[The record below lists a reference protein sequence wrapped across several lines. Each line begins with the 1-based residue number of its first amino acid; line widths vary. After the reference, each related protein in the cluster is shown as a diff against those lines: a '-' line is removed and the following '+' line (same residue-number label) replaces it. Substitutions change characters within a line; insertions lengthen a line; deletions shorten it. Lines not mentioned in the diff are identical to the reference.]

1 MEQRDFGL
9 VFGGGGGKGSYQI
22 GVWKALRFLKM
33 DSWIKAI
40 SSDSIGTLNAVLFL
54 NGDYQKA
61 EDAWNRIRPV
71 QFLDYTPAEGVCS
84 RDGLVKILHEV
95 VDLQKVSDSPI
106 KTYTTLAK
114 RSNATN
120 SYQII
125 STCFGARHDDLDI
138 EGEYVTLN
146 GKTPDELLKLLLA
159 ATAMPFVYDS
169 VNINGTDYVDG
180 GVWDNLP
187 LRPLIEDEMK
197 HLILVSLSPS
207 YEYDVM
213 CASRADT
220 IILITPSQEI
230 GALLTGTLD
239 FDGRNSAYRLN
250 LGFYDTLRAF
260 EFYERRML
268 GFPVSA
274 AEKAARIREDNEK
287 ALTAANAANAMASAN
302 RNMSKFEEMMKK
314 LGL

>member
-40 SSDSIGTLNAVLFL
+40 SSDSIGTLNAVMFL

-61 EDAWNRIRPV
+61 EDAWCNIRP
-71 QFLDYTPAEGVCS
+71 
-84 RDGLVKILHEV
+84 LVKILREL
-95 VDLQKVSDSPI
+95 VDLKKVSESPI
-106 KTYTTLAK
+106 KTYTTLARK
-114 RSNATN
+114 SNATE
-120 SYQII
+120 SLQII
-125 STCFGARHDDLDI
+125 GTCFGNRNDDLGI

-146 GKTPDELLKLLLA
+146 GKTPEELMQLLLA
-159 ATAMPFVYDS
+159 ATAMPFVYDP
-169 VNINGTDYVDG
+169 VTINGIEYRDG
-180 GVWDNLP
+180 GIYDNLP
-187 LRPLIEDEMK
+187 LRPLIEDDIK
-197 HLILVSLSPS
+197 HLILVLLNPS
-207 YEYDVM
+207 YEYDLM

-220 IILITPSQEI
+220 IIQITPSQEI
-230 GALLTGTLD
+230 GMLLTGTLD
-239 FDGRNSAYRLN
+239 FDGRNAAYRLN

-260 EFYERRML
+260 EYYERRML

-274 AEKAARIREDNEK
+274 AEKEARIREDNEK
-287 ALTAANAANAMASAN
+287 ALAAANAQNAIASAN
-302 RNMSKFEEMMKK
+302 RNFSKIDEMMKK

>member
-40 SSDSIGTLNAVLFL
+40 SSDSIGTLNAVMFL

-61 EDAWNRIRPV
+61 EDAWYNIRPV
-71 QFLDYTPAEGVCS
+71 QFLDITPEGVCS
-84 RDGLVKILHEV
+84 RDGLIKILNEL

-106 KTYTTLAK
+106 KTYTTLARK
-114 RSNATN
+114 NDFTE
-120 SYQII
+120 SYQVV
-125 STCFGARHDDLDI
+125 SRLFRQRDDEVDV
-138 EGEYVTLN
+138 EGEYVLLN
-146 GKTPDELLKLLLA
+146 GKTPEELMQLLLA
-159 ATAMPFVYDS
+159 ATSMPFVYDP
-169 VNINGTDYVDG
+169 VTINGVTYRDG
-180 GVWDNLP
+180 GIYDNLP
-187 LRPLIEDEMK
+187 LRPLIEDDIK
-197 HLILVSLSPS
+197 HLILVCLSPN
-207 YEYDVM
+207 YEYDIM

-220 IILITPSQEI
+220 IIMITPSQEI

-239 FDGRNSAYRLN
+239 FDGRNAAYRLN

-268 GFPVSA
+268 GFPVSTV
-274 AEKAARIREDNEK
+274 EKEARAREDHEK
-287 ALTAANAANAMASAN
+287 ALAAANTQNAMASAN
-302 RNMSKFEEMMKK
+302 RNFSKIDEMMKK

>member
-1 MEQRDFGL
+1 MDQRDFGL

-33 DSWIKAI
+33 DSWIKSI

-61 EDAWNRIRPV
+61 EDAWYNIRPV
-71 QFLDYTPAEGVCS
+71 QFLDITPEGVCS
-84 RDGLVKILHEV
+84 REGLIKILNEII
-95 VDLQKVSDSPI
+95 DLKKVSESPI

-114 RSNATN
+114 RSAATD
-120 SYQII
+120 SYAVI
-125 STCFGARHDDLDI
+125 SRLFSSRDDLDI

-146 GKTPDELLKLLLA
+146 GKTPDELLQLLLA
-159 ATAMPFVYDS
+159 ATAMPFVYDP
-169 VNINGTDYVDG
+169 VTINGVQYRDG
-180 GVWDNLP
+180 GIYDNLP
-187 LRPLIEDEMK
+187 LRPLIEDDIK
-197 HLILVSLSPS
+197 HLILVSLTPS
-207 YEYDVM
+207 YEYDLM

-239 FDGRNSAYRLN
+239 FDGRNAAYRLN

-260 EFYERRML
+260 EYYERRML

-274 AEKAARIREDNEK
+274 AEKEARAREDNEK
-287 ALTAANAANAMASAN
+287 ALSAANAANALASAN
-302 RNMSKFEEMMKK
+302 RNFSKIDEMMKK

>member
-40 SSDSIGTLNAVLFL
+40 SSDSIGTLNAVMFL

-61 EDAWNRIRPV
+61 EDAWYNIRPV
-71 QFLDYTPAEGVCS
+71 QFLDITPEGVCS
-84 RDGLVKILHEV
+84 RDGLIKILNEL

-106 KTYTTLAK
+106 KTYTTLARK
-114 RSNATN
+114 NDFTE
-120 SYQII
+120 SYQVV
-125 STCFGARHDDLDI
+125 SRLFRQRDDEVDV
-138 EGEYVTLN
+138 EGEYVLLN
-146 GKTPDELLKLLLA
+146 GKTPEELMQLLLA
-159 ATAMPFVYDS
+159 ATSMPFVYDP
-169 VNINGTDYVDG
+169 VTINGVTYRDG
-180 GVWDNLP
+180 GIYDNLP
-187 LRPLIEDEMK
+187 LRPLIEDDIK
-197 HLILVSLSPS
+197 HLILVCLSPN
-207 YEYDVM
+207 YEYDIM

-220 IILITPSQEI
+220 IIMITPSQEI

-239 FDGRNSAYRLN
+239 FDGRNAAYRLN

-268 GFPVSA
+268 GFPVSTV
-274 AEKAARIREDNEK
+274 EKEARAREDHEK
-287 ALTAANAANAMASAN
+287 ALAAANTQNAMASAN
-302 RNMSKFEEMMKK
+302 RNFNKIDEMMKK

>member
-40 SSDSIGTLNAVLFL
+40 SSDSIGTLNAVMFL

-61 EDAWNRIRPV
+61 EDAWYNIRPI
-71 QFLDYTPAEGVCS
+71 QFLDITPEGVCS
-84 RDGLVKILHEV
+84 REGLIKILREL

-114 RSNATN
+114 KSSATE
-120 SYQII
+120 SVQII
-125 STCFGARHDDLDI
+125 GTCFGNRNDELGI
-138 EGEYVTLN
+138 EGEYVALN
-146 GKTPDELLKLLLA
+146 GKTPEELMQLLLA
-159 ATAMPFVYDS
+159 ATAMPFVYDP
-169 VNINGTDYVDG
+169 VTINGIEYRDG
-180 GVWDNLP
+180 GIYDNLP
-187 LRPLIEDEMK
+187 LRPLIEDDIK
-197 HLILVSLSPS
+197 HLILVLLNPS
-207 YEYDVM
+207 YEYDLM

-220 IILITPSQEI
+220 IIQITPSQEI
-230 GALLTGTLD
+230 GMLLTGTLD
-239 FDGRNSAYRLN
+239 FDGRNAAYRLN

-274 AEKAARIREDNEK
+274 AEKEARIREDNEK
-287 ALTAANAANAMASAN
+287 ALSAANAQNAFASAN
-302 RNMSKFEEMMKK
+302 RNMSKIDEMMKK

>member
-1 MEQRDFGL
+1 MDQRDFGL

-33 DSWIKAI
+33 DSWIKSI

-61 EDAWNRIRPV
+61 EDAWYNIRPV
-71 QFLDYTPAEGVCS
+71 QFLDITPEGVCS
-84 RDGLVKILHEV
+84 RDGLIKILNEII
-95 VDLQKVSDSPI
+95 DLKKVSESPI

-114 RSNATN
+114 RSAATD
-120 SYQII
+120 SYAVI
-125 STCFGARHDDLDI
+125 SRLFSSRDDLDI

-146 GKTPDELLKLLLA
+146 GKTPDELLQLLLA
-159 ATAMPFVYDS
+159 ATAMPFVYDP
-169 VNINGTDYVDG
+169 VTINGVQYRDG
-180 GVWDNLP
+180 GIYDNLP
-187 LRPLIEDEMK
+187 LRPLIEDDIK
-197 HLILVSLSPS
+197 HLILVSLTPS
-207 YEYDVM
+207 YEYDLM

-239 FDGRNSAYRLN
+239 FDGRNAAYRLN

-260 EFYERRML
+260 EYYERRML

-274 AEKAARIREDNEK
+274 AEKEARAREDNEK
-287 ALTAANAANAMASAN
+287 ALSAANAANALASAN
-302 RNMSKFEEMMKK
+302 RNFSTIDEMMKN

>member
-1 MEQRDFGL
+1 MDQRDFGL

-33 DSWIKAI
+33 DSWIKSI

-61 EDAWNRIRPV
+61 EDAWYNIRPV
-71 QFLDYTPAEGVCS
+71 QFLDITPEGVCS
-84 RDGLVKILHEV
+84 RDGLIKILNEII
-95 VDLQKVSDSPI
+95 DLKKVSESPI

-114 RSNATN
+114 RSAATD
-120 SYQII
+120 SYAVI
-125 STCFGARHDDLDI
+125 SRLFSSRDDLDI

-146 GKTPDELLKLLLA
+146 GKTPDELLQLLLA
-159 ATAMPFVYDS
+159 ATAMPFVYDP
-169 VNINGTDYVDG
+169 VTINGVQYRDG
-180 GVWDNLP
+180 GIYDNLP
-187 LRPLIEDEMK
+187 LRPLIEDDIK
-197 HLILVSLSPS
+197 HLILVSLTPS
-207 YEYDVM
+207 YEYDLM

-239 FDGRNSAYRLN
+239 FDGRNAAYRLN

-260 EFYERRML
+260 EYYERRML

-274 AEKAARIREDNEK
+274 AEKEARAREDNEK
-287 ALTAANAANAMASAN
+287 ALSAANAANALASAN
-302 RNMSKFEEMMKK
+302 RNFSKIDEMMKK

>member
-1 MEQRDFGL
+1 MDQRDFGL

-33 DSWIKAI
+33 DSWIKSI

-61 EDAWNRIRPV
+61 EDAWYNIRPV
-71 QFLDYTPAEGVCS
+71 QFLDITPEGVCS
-84 RDGLVKILHEV
+84 RDGLIKILNEII
-95 VDLQKVSDSPI
+95 DLKKISESPI

-114 RSNATN
+114 RSAATD
-120 SYQII
+120 SYTVI
-125 STCFGARHDDLDI
+125 SRLFSSRDDLDI

-146 GKTPDELLKLLLA
+146 GKTPDELLQLLLA
-159 ATAMPFVYDS
+159 ATAMPFVYDP
-169 VNINGTDYVDG
+169 VTINGVQYRDG
-180 GVWDNLP
+180 GIYDNLP
-187 LRPLIEDEMK
+187 LRPLIEDDIK
-197 HLILVSLSPS
+197 HLILVSLTPS
-207 YEYDVM
+207 YEYDLM

-239 FDGRNSAYRLN
+239 FDGRNAAYRLN

-260 EFYERRML
+260 EYYERRML

-274 AEKAARIREDNEK
+274 AEKEARAREDNEK
-287 ALTAANAANAMASAN
+287 ALSAANAANALASAN
-302 RNMSKFEEMMKK
+302 RNFSKIDEMMKK

>member
-33 DSWIKAI
+33 DSWIKTIA
-40 SSDSIGTLNAVLFL
+40 SDSIGTLNAVMFL

-61 EDAWNRIRPV
+61 EDAWYNIRPI
-71 QFLDYTPAEGVCS
+71 QFLDITPDGVCS
-84 RDGLVKILHEV
+84 REGLIKILKEL
-95 VDLQKVSDSPI
+95 VDLKKVSESPI

-114 RSNATN
+114 LSPATE
-120 SYQII
+120 SYQVIQRLF
-125 STCFGARHDDLDI
+125 SARDDDLDI
-138 EGEYVTLN
+138 EGEYVPLN
-146 GKTPDELLKLLLA
+146 GKSPDELIQLLLA
-159 ATAMPFVYDS
+159 ATSMPIVYDP
-169 VNINGTDYVDG
+169 VTINGVQYRDG
-180 GVWDNLP
+180 GIYDNLP
-187 LRPLIEDEMK
+187 LRPLIEDDVK
-197 HLILVSLSPS
+197 NLILVSLNPS
-207 YEYDVM
+207 YEYDIM

-260 EFYERRML
+260 EYYERRML
-268 GFPVSA
+268 GFPVSS
-274 AEKAARIREDNEK
+274 AEKEARAREDHEK
-287 ALTAANAANAMASAN
+287 ALAAANAANAMASAN
-302 RNMSKFEEMMKK
+302 RNFSKIDEMMKK

>member
-1 MEQRDFGL
+1 MDQRDFGL

-61 EDAWNRIRPV
+61 EDAWYNIRPV
-71 QFLDYTPAEGVCS
+71 QFLDITPEGVCS
-84 RDGLVKILHEV
+84 RDGLIKILNEII
-95 VDLQKVSDSPI
+95 DLKKVSESPI

-114 RSNATN
+114 RSPATD
-120 SYQII
+120 SYAVI
-125 STCFGARHDDLDI
+125 SRLFSSRDDLDI

-146 GKTPDELLKLLLA
+146 GKTPDELLQLLLA
-159 ATAMPFVYDS
+159 ATAMPFVYDP
-169 VNINGTDYVDG
+169 VTINGVQYRDG
-180 GVWDNLP
+180 GIYDNLP
-187 LRPLIEDEMK
+187 LRPLIEDDIK
-197 HLILVSLSPS
+197 HLILVSLTPS
-207 YEYDVM
+207 YEYDLM

-239 FDGRNSAYRLN
+239 FDGRNAAYRLN

-260 EFYERRML
+260 EYYERRML

-274 AEKAARIREDNEK
+274 AEKEARAREDNEK
-287 ALTAANAANAMASAN
+287 ALSAANAANALASAN
-302 RNMSKFEEMMKK
+302 RNFSKIDEMMKK